1 MTSDG
6 VTVTSYLF
14 NEGMIYF
21 SNWCF
26 VNDKNIRNGATVLVQ
41 FFMQSTCNEYI
52 YIYVCVLVDRLVK
65 TWKNLQWNRE
75 SKVGGL
81 HTFKI
86 KIIHCSIFT
95 GREREHS

>member
-1 MTSDG
+1 MVQQSL
-6 VTVTSYLF
+6 YNFL
-14 NEGMIYF
+14 
-21 SNWCF
+21 C
-26 VNDKNIRNGATVLVQ
+26 KAHATN
-41 FFMQSTCNEYI
+41 TYI